1 MIYSQPPQGNLV
13 SSLSSYLSK
22 RKVTEKN
29 TKFRITLGISS
40 AVAGVLGADN
50 VGICRLFLHDSA
62 FDPKNGDIEVVQ
74 PPCGDHIDTVEA
86 YTAQIK
92 SAEESLE
99 ALESKCKCLSVPLP
113 NWLAKFWARPGGDSS
128 TNLATIQSYD
138 RTFGTLVASSGYKI
152 DSSPRTQLI
161 RQCLRSR
168 AKEAFSIWGK
178 TTSWKEYQSRASAH
192 FTSSRL
198 RRNLKLTSSSK
209 PMIDTGVDH
218 EKRLATARAK
228 FQGVADPV
236 EDESVVKISRKTGI
250 TFGIAPG
257 VKDGVNL
264 KEE

>member
-168 AKEAFSIWGK
+168 AKEAFSIW
-178 TTSWKEYQSRASAH
+178 
-192 FTSSRL
+192 
-198 RRNLKLTSSSK
+198 NLKLTSSSK